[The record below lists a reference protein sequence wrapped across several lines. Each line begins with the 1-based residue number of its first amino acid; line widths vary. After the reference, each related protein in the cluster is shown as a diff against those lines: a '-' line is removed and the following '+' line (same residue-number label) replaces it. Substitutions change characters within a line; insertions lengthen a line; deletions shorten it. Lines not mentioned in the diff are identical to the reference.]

1 MYDVLFLLAVLGIA
15 RLSGAAT
22 YKLTTRSTTYA
33 LSGAVP
39 LIPGL
44 SYQSTTYAVRYTTDV
59 LGALNVEQRN
69 GWAVSCTIDIAKAC
83 RVRPDRLVCATYLW
97 DPPDSAIVFFDLLPT
112 ATGNATDVAKFTET
126 LQAQIRLKNGILQNA
141 GVAPGQTVVPV
152 PSSVNV
158 CRDGT
163 LVDGQSP
170 CPSPEAAASDTPQI
184 SPTVIYVIGFTL
196 VFTILAVLVVLI
208 LRWKWLLDEMR
219 RARPQMQMQPASLA
233 INSMNIRDP
242 ATRADHN
249 TTLNTRTTTTTTAT
263 TTTMGTKSTMGTG
276 TTFSTLT
283 SFLGLSGSQGIVSSP
298 FKKNIAAV
306 SPSEAPAKRKFMK
319 NTTG

>member
-1 MYDVLFLLAVLGIA
+1 MLPASCHFVGARMYDVLFLLAVLGIA

-112 ATGNATDVAKFTET
+112 ATGNATDVAKVCCASPGSARVVALT
-126 LQAQIRLKNGILQNA
+126 
-141 GVAPGQTVVPV
+141 GVPP
-152 PSSVNV
+152 
-158 CRDGT
+158 
-163 LVDGQSP
+163 
-170 CPSPEAAASDTPQI
+170 
-184 SPTVIYVIGFTL
+184 
-196 VFTILAVLVVLI
+196 
-208 LRWKWLLDEMR
+208 
-219 RARPQMQMQPASLA
+219 
-233 INSMNIRDP
+233 
-242 ATRADHN
+242 
-249 TTLNTRTTTTTTAT
+249 
-263 TTTMGTKSTMGTG
+263 
-276 TTFSTLT
+276 
-283 SFLGLSGSQGIVSSP
+283 SGSSQRP
-298 FKKNIAAV
+298 C
-306 SPSEAPAKRKFMK
+306 KRRYD
-319 NTTG
+319 